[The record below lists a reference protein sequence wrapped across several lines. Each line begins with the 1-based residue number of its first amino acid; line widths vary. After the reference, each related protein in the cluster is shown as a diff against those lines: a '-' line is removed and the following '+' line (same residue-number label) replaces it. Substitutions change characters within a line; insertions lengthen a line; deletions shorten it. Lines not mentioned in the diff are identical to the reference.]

1 MVSYKWILNMLSA
14 NMALILVCW
23 GGYTSTMDGAVALWQ
38 MNVCQFMLGKDPRQS
53 MGGLT
58 ELEKGQVVKESS
70 EEMELGKFTLYGNK
84 EPFFKIDGIEKNGT
98 KGKFSLIK
106 INDLRCSG
114 LTVHPD
120 LTSGPRAGIFL
131 GSAWGAFSL
140 FLIPCGIMFL
150 QAWKFLSSYPYNSV
164 GYVVLSQDIPK
175 LPMYKRAYR
184 ILWALVILQFFMNF
198 ALPPAMGAPGNAYVQ
213 SLTDLF
219 TFYTMLKELYT
230 PVHTAVPIGRDAW
243 EILIPNMKFY
253 HKPSI
258 VLEEIEDGLLQLTVA
273 KANGKPGEG
282 METFIKLGI
291 SEENAEKI
299 LASVVHRNI
308 KTMSGKNRVTI

>member
-1 MVSYKWILNMLSA
+1 MLSA

-23 GGYTSTMDGAVALWQ
+23 GSYASSMEGGVALWT
-38 MNVCQFMLGKDPRQS
+38 MNVCQFMLGQDHRQS
-53 MGGLT
+53 MGGLV
-58 ELEKGQVVKESS
+58 ELGKGQVVKES
-70 EEMELGKFTLYGNK
+70 EEELVLGKLTLYGNE
-84 EPFFKIDGIEKNGT
+84 EPYFKINGIEKNGT
-98 KGKFSLIK
+98 KGKFSLTK
-106 INDLRCSG
+106 LNDLRCSL
-114 LTVHPD
+114 LTVTPD
-120 LTSGPRAGIFL
+120 LTSGPFSGVYL
-131 GSAWGAFSL
+131 GLSWGMFTI

-164 GYVVLSQDIPK
+164 GYVLSQDIPK

-213 SLTDLF
+213 SITDLF

-308 KTMSGKNRVTI
+308 KTSFL